1 MGWWISKAG
10 RIFQNPDHF
19 EFVKAHPKMFGLP
32 KVVSEFGLAQRQ
44 ATLDEVIAKGWIR
57 ARGDRRQGLTFE
69 VSSLNPDTLF
79 NIREFLLKEK
89 WDQGQKVLVEEV
101 TSGSTMYETVA
112 FFTSDEA
119 LAVARNPR
127 SRKRRLARR

>member
-10 RIFQNPDHF
+10 QIFQNPDHF
-19 EFVKAHPKMFGLP
+19 EFVKAHPKLFGLP
-32 KVVSEFGLAQRQ
+32 KVVAEFGLAQRQ

-89 WDQGQKVLVEEV
+89 WDPGQKVLVEEV
-101 TSGSTMYETVA
+101 TSGGTMYEPVS

-119 LAVARNPR
+119 LAVARNPHK
-127 SRKRRLARR
+127 RKRLARR